1 MSRPRRIRT
10 EPQAPPALS
19 HADLILAVHG
29 PRHADAQC
37 EATPNPSWHPRA
49 RAAYLERLWLDHEA
63 AIVAA
68 ATAADVEPWISS
80 RLFFLA
86 ALRGEA

>member
-1 MSRPRRIRT
+1 MRVKSRQQST
-10 EPQAPPALS
+10 ETITRE
-19 HADLILAVHG
+19 DLALAVFG

-68 ATAADVEPWISS
+68 ATAAGVEPWIVN

-86 ALRGEA
+86 ALRGEQ